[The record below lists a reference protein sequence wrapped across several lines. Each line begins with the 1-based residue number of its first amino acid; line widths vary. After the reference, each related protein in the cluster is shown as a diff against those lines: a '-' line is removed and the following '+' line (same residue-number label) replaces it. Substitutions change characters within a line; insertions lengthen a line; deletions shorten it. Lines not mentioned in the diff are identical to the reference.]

1 MPNTFNDLLRA
12 SARALA
18 DKSLSAEDWFSD
30 SVEDLKSNKTKADP
44 NKFFKKFSMPYIGGM
59 YLYLYDPKYK
69 ATLPFY
75 DMYPLTLPVE
85 MYLDGFLGINLHY
98 LPPLARINLLKSLM
112 DLTDENKYNK
122 NKRLSLSYEYLRNY
136 SNYLKGVDG
145 CIKKYLFAHVRSS
158 FHEVSPSDWEKAAVL
173 PIQRWK
179 VNSNKRYAGS
189 PPY

>member
-12 SARALA
+12 SASVLANKALTA
-18 DKSLSAEDWFSD
+18 DDWFTD
-30 SVEDLKSNKTKADP
+30 SVQDLTANRPKTNP
-44 NKFFKKFSMPYIGGM
+44 NKVFIKSSMPQIGGM

-85 MYLDGFLGINLHY
+85 MYLDGFLGLNLHY
-98 LPPLARINLLKSLM
+98 LPPLARIRLLNSLIEF
-112 DLTDENKYNK
+112 TDENKYNR
-122 NKRLSLSYEYLRNY
+122 NKRLSLSYEILKGY
-136 SNYLKGVDG
+136 SNLFKGVDG
-145 CIKKYLFAHVRSS
+145 CIKRYLYAHVRSS
-158 FHEVSPSDWEKAAVL
+158 FHEVDPTDWEKAAVMPL
-173 PIQRWK
+173 HRWK

>member
-30 SVEDLKSNKTKADP
+30 SVEDLKANKTKADP
-44 NKFFKKFSMPYIGGM
+44 NKYFKKQSLPQIGGM

-75 DMYPLTLPVE
+75 DMYPLTMPVE

-98 LPPLARINLLKSLM
+98 LPALARIRLLNSLI
-112 DLTDENKYNK
+112 DFTDENKYK
-122 NKRLSLSYEYLRNY
+122 MNKRLSLSYEILRGY
-136 SNYLKGVDG
+136 STLFKGVDG
-145 CIKKYLFAHVRSS
+145 CIKKYLFSHVRSS
-158 FHEVSPSDWEKAAVL
+158 FHEVDPSNWEKAAVL
-173 PIQRWK
+173 PLQRWK